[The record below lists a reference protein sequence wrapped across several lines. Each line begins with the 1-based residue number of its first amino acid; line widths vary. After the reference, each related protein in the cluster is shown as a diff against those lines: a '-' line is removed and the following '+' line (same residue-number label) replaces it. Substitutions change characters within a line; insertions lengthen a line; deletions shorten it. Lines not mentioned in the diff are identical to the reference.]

1 MNYANAAL
9 RTTDSLSYNRA
20 NAYVANEIL
29 DASPQKLIIKIYDF
43 AISHCRNKNLEK
55 TNKALSELIAALRYD
70 GEEVHE
76 ISTGL
81 KKLYE
86 FCQDQMR
93 KRNYD
98 IVLQILIDLRESWNK
113 AIAGI

>member
-1 MNYANAAL
+1 MNYATATL
-9 RTTDSLSYNRA
+9 KTSDSFNNNRA
-20 NAYVANEIL
+20 NAYLANEIL
-29 DASPQKLIIKIYDF
+29 SASPQKLIMKIYDF
-43 AISHCRNKNLEK
+43 AILQCKNKDLEK
-55 TNKALSELIAALRYD
+55 TNKALSELIVALRYD
-70 GEEVHE
+70 GEEVNE

-98 IVLQILIDLRESWNK
+98 IVLQILIDLRESWHK
-113 AIAGI
+113 AMIGI

>member
-9 RTTDSLSYNRA
+9 RTTNSLSYNRA

-43 AISHCRNKNLEK
+43 AISQCKNKNLEK

-70 GEEVHE
+70 GEEVNE

-81 KKLYE
+81 KRLYE

-98 IVLQILIDLRESWNK
+98 TVLQILIDLRESWNK
-113 AIAGI
+113 AISGI